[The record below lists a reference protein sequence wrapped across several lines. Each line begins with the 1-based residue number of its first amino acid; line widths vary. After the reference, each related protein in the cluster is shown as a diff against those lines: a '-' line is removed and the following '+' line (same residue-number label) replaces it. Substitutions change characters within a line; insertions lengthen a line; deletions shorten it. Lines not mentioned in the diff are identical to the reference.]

1 MIERRNE
8 MKEATVFRNLLCAG
22 LICLLLRIGVADLQ
36 AQEAASQAN
45 ETQDLAKKTQNPV
58 SDLISLPFQNNFNF
72 GAGPDDEMQYILNI
86 QPVYPM
92 RLTEDWNLVHRTI
105 LPIIANPSGL
115 GGETGLGDLQYQG
128 FLSPS
133 KPGRIIWGVGPIL
146 GLPTATDGTLGY
158 GRWTAGPAAV
168 ALTMRGPWVVGALVN
183 QQWDYAGWTDRHV
196 SFMLIQP
203 FINYN
208 LPGGWYVNTVPIITA
223 DWERASGDEWLVPLG
238 AGVGKLHRFG
248 RLPVNLQLGAYGN
261 VERPENAPDWQLRF
275 QVQFLFPK

>member
-22 LICLLLRIGVADLQ
+22 LICLLLGIGVADLQ

-45 ETQDLAKKTQNPV
+45 ETQELAKKTQNPV
-58 SDLISLPFQNNFNF
+58 SNLISIPFQNNFNF
-72 GAGPDDEMQYILNI
+72 GAGPDGEMQYILNL

-92 RLTEDWNLVHRTI
+92 RLAEGWNLINRTI
-105 LPIIANPSGL
+105 LPVIANPSGL

-128 FLSPS
+128 FFSPS

-146 GLPTATDGTLGY
+146 GFPTATDDTLGY

-261 VERPENAPDWQLRF
+261 VERPEYAPDWQLRF